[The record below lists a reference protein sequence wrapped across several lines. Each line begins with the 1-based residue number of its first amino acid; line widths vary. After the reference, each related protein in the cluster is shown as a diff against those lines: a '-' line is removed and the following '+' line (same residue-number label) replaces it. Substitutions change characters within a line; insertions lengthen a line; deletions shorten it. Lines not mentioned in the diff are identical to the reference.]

1 MRATLALLAA
11 LATCAPAHA
20 EDRPIPPTATMV
32 ITTGLACNT
41 QEQLIEQFTADA
53 QIEGCGML
61 SGARPHMT
69 IVTPKLWHSTA
80 DYELLLAEVMF
91 PTYPAPGIAAY
102 PGPVKWMFVTKF
114 DRTDEPA

>member
-1 MRATLALLAA
+1 MRTTLALFTALAA
-11 LATCAPAHA
+11 TAAHA

-32 ITTGLACNT
+32 ITTGLACDT
-41 QEQLIEQFTADA
+41 QEQLIEQFTAEK

-91 PTYPAPGIAAY
+91 PEYPAPGIAAY

-114 DRTDEPA
+114 DRNDEPA